1 MKIINTANGKVL
13 ANILTN
19 HSMMIEEAL
28 QLVGIDLNSCDE
40 NDGSYKDLDG
50 EDFWMEDLEI
60 EW

>member
-28 QLVGIDLNSCDE
+28 ELVGIDLSSCDE